1 MIPVV
6 ASGSVNHDGL
16 AGRRTIT
23 AGLGGIVALLILAL
37 ALTFAVLEIKS
48 GLRAYVTAEGLWS
61 KGKQNAVY
69 FLHRYASSGEQRFLE
84 RAREGISVPIG
95 YRQARIGLEQMPPEF
110 DAAERGFARGGSHPE
125 DIPRLI
131 MMFRYFE
138 NVSYFREAVRIWV
151 EADDYILELDQL
163 IQSLEQG
170 ALSQERLRS
179 QRERIDATND
189 TLRKLEKAFSKTLGA
204 ADRSLNLVLFS
215 SVSLVF
221 LLTTLIAMKLF
232 WSAALRLALSE
243 KELRATLDNAGV
255 GMALIDRNGI
265 IRSVNHKLCDILEQ
279 TEAALIDSPLDAIA
293 GAQGQNIDLHILKS
307 DFARGQNRVTL
318 NRQHPRSNG
327 QTAWLRFT
335 FSIVGDDRSHPTY
348 YIMVAEDASE
358 DHAQVVRLS
367 HEATHDQL
375 TGLSNRR
382 DFIRRLEGFLL
393 SMKTERAR
401 HVLCFLDLD
410 RFKVVNDSCGHRAGD
425 AMLIELC
432 DLLRSNL
439 RGGDILARLGGD
451 EFAIILPYCPLDAA
465 RQIAEQLRAAVE
477 NWQFRW
483 QDQSFQVTA
492 SIGIMEL
499 GEEHRSQQAVDV
511 LDAADQACY
520 RAKHGGRNGLYV
532 VSPLT
537 PEP

>member
-1 MIPVV
+1 
-6 ASGSVNHDGL
+6 
-16 AGRRTIT
+16 
-23 AGLGGIVALLILAL
+23 
-37 ALTFAVLEIKS
+37 
-48 GLRAYVTAEGLWS
+48 
-61 KGKQNAVY
+61 
-69 FLHRYASSGEQRFLE
+69 
-84 RAREGISVPIG
+84 
-95 YRQARIGLEQMPPEF
+95 
-110 DAAERGFARGGSHPE
+110 
-125 DIPRLI
+125 
-131 MMFRYFE
+131 MFRYFE
-138 NVSYFREAVRIWV
+138 NVPYFRDAVRIWI
-151 EADDYILELDQL
+151 EADDSILELDQL
-163 IQSLEQG
+163 IQGLEQG

-179 QRERIDATND
+179 QRERIDATNE

-204 ADRSLNLVLFS
+204 ADRKLNLVLFS

-232 WSAALRLALSE
+232 WSAARRLALSE

-255 GMALIDRNGI
+255 GMALVDRNGI
-265 IRSVNHKLCDILEQ
+265 VRSVNNQLCDILEQ
-279 TEAALIDSPLDAIA
+279 TGAELVDSPLDAIA
-293 GAQGQNIDLHILKS
+293 GADGQSIDLNILKS
-307 DFARGQNRVTL
+307 DFARGQNRVTI
-318 NRQHPRSNG
+318 NRQHPRTNG

-335 FSIVGDDRSHPTY
+335 FSVVGDDRNRPSY

-358 DHAQVVRLS
+358 DYAQVARLS
-367 HEATHDQL
+367 HEATHDPL

-382 DFIRRLEGFLL
+382 EFIRRLEAFLL
-393 SMKTERAR
+393 SMQTEQAR

-432 DLLRSNL
+432 DVLRSNL

-451 EFAIILPYCPLDAA
+451 EFAIIMPYCPLDAA

-499 GEEHRSQQAVDV
+499 REEQESQQAADV
-511 LDAADQACY
+511 LDAADHACY
-520 RAKHGGRNGLYV
+520 RAKHGGRNCLFV
-532 VSPLT
+532 VPPLT